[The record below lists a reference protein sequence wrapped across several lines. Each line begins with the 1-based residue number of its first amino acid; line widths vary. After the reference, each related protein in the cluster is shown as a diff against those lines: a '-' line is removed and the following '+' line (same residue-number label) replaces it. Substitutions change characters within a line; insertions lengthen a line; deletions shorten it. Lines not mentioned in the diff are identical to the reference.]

1 MIKIIEGVKCSS
13 SDLFVY
19 LFRITLKMKQK
30 ENDIAKKTKISRYLP
45 DAEIIQANDCYPFGM
60 RLNQAPLVETQ
71 TNDYLYNGK
80 ELQNDLGLELYDYG
94 ARIYDPA
101 FARFHTQ

>member
-1 MIKIIEGVKCSS
+1 M
-13 SDLFVY
+13 
-19 LFRITLKMKQK
+19 
-30 ENDIAKKTKISRYLP
+30 
-45 DAEIIQANDCYPFGM
+45 IQANDYYPFGM
-60 RLNQAPLVETQ
+60 RFNQSPIIQTQ
-71 TNDYLYNGK
+71 PNDYLYNGK